1 MEQIGEAGV
10 KPVPPLIERLHHTF
24 YDVLDGSLCIGNSTR
39 AVVDKVIL
47 IVLTEEVGV
56 I

>member
-1 MEQIGEAGV
+1 MDQIGEAEV
-10 KPVPPLIERLHHTF
+10 KPVPPLIERLHHTL
-24 YDVLDGSLCIGNSTR
+24 YDVLDGGLCIGNRTR

-47 IVLTEEVGV
+47 IVLTEEVGA